1 MTMRNNRIQMLLR
14 KVVQFEVSEVK
25 RPVVAVRTEEDVIL
39 LQVAN

>member
-1 MTMRNNRIQMLLR
+1 MLLR

-25 RPVVAVRTEEDVIL
+25 RPVVWEEDVIL